1 LCEQLG
7 VAGGAGFET
16 GLADGGRI
24 GHVVSLRISSMR
36 TSDGT
41 APAARGDGAGSDSVS
56 RVGPASHL
64 TLHYRIGLLAPAAE
78 VFSTFGHKPATLQL
92 GIGQLAEPLERCLL
106 GLAEGEC
113 HSFSLAAEQAF
124 GARNPQL
131 VQRLSRSVFDRH
143 VSTGTE
149 YQPGDLVEL
158 PAPGGGRYAGVIKT
172 IDAESVLF
180 DFNHPLAGQA
190 IRFDVE
196 ILGVL

>member
-1 LCEQLG
+1 
-7 VAGGAGFET
+7 
-16 GLADGGRI
+16 
-24 GHVVSLRISSMR
+24 MR
-36 TSDGT
+36 TSDHS
-41 APAARGDGAGSDSVS
+41 APAARADSAGTDGVS

-64 TLHYRIGLLAPAAE
+64 TLHYRIGLAEPPAE

-106 GLAEGEC
+106 GLVEGERR
-113 HSFSLAAEQAF
+113 SFSLAAEEAF

-143 VSTGTE
+143 VSEGTD
-149 YQPGDLVEL
+149 YRPGDLVEL

-180 DFNHPLAGQA
+180 DFNHPLAGQP
-190 IRFDVE
+190 ICFDVE